1 MHKIDSQL
9 QLMLDGRFDEA
20 WRLSEEMQA
29 IGPEDLLDARGN
41 KNPEM
46 WVRHSFNRGWFLLQ
60 QNRYKEG
67 CQLLEN
73 GRFIKVYGSPPL
85 KTTAPLYNPEEHD
98 VKGKSIIISL
108 EGGYGDEMI
117 HARFATS
124 FKNLGAEN
132 VYLAADPSLH
142 SLLERIEGVT
152 KCITRAESHTVH
164 HDFWV
169 PGFSAGWLSGH
180 TFDDFPGKPYL
191 TAKPESVEMWKT
203 VFNTEKK
210 KVGIRWA
217 GNPKFEH
224 QQFRKFPEKF
234 MTQLKEY
241 DGLQVYSLQRDNNI
255 IDLPQ
260 GIIDL
265 QHLLISWEDT
275 AAAIMNLDLVIT
287 SCTSIA
293 HLSAALGKET
303 WVMVPILPYHTWT
316 LNAPYS
322 TTSPYYETARLFRQE
337 KKGEWNVPFQKM
349 YAALE
354 KKFDLP
360 HVDLPSQD
368 KEVKRLNLGCGFKK
382 IDGFNNVDASSICTP
397 DEVVDLNSKSWPW
410 KDNEYTHIV
419 AKDILEHLGHS
430 GVKFEDIIKEMY
442 RVSDNGAV
450 WEVQFPHWNC
460 DIAKS
465 DPEHV
470 RLLTLDTFKLFDM
483 KRCFDKA
490 VAGETDSY
498 HAFTHGVDIEI
509 VDHALEFTHP
519 VQAALEAGEIP
530 EEQLEYMINH
540 LNNVVLSVKV
550 LIQVHKPGRHRR
562 DELDRELRKAA
573 LGGSF

>member
-1 MHKIDSQL
+1 MHRIDMQL
-9 QLMLDGRFDEA
+9 KLMLEGRFDEA
-20 WRLSEEMQA
+20 WQLSEEMQQ
-29 IGPEDLLDARGN
+29 IGPDNLLDNRGN

-73 GRFIKVYGSPPL
+73 GRFIKVYGSPPM
-85 KTTAPLYNPEEHD
+85 KTTAPLFNPEEHD

-108 EGGYGDEMI
+108 EGGYGDEII

-124 FKNLGAEN
+124 FKKLGAEN

-142 SLLERIEGVT
+142 TMLERIEGVT
-152 KCITRAESHTVH
+152 RCITRADAHTVH
-164 HDFWV
+164 HDYWL

-180 TFDDFPGKPYL
+180 TFDDFPSSPYL
-191 TAKPESVEMWKT
+191 NARQESVDIWAQVLKSD
-203 VFNTEKK
+203 KK

-224 QQFRKFPEKF
+224 QQFRRFPEKF
-234 MTQLKEY
+234 MTQLAQYE
-241 DGLQVYSLQRDNNI
+241 GLQLYSLQRDNNL
-255 IDLPQ
+255 IDLPE
-260 GIIDL
+260 GIVDL

-293 HLSAALGKET
+293 HLAGALGKET
-303 WVMVPILPYHTWT
+303 WVLVPILPYHTWT

-322 TTSPYYETARLFRQE
+322 TSSPYYEKVKLYRQE
-337 KKGEWNVPFQKM
+337 RKSEWNQTFQRL
-349 YAALE
+349 YRDLE
-354 KKFDLP
+354 SKFDLP

-368 KEVKRLNLGCGFKK
+368 KEYKRVNLGCGFKK
-382 IDGFNNVDASSICTP
+382 HDGFINVDASAICSP
-397 DEVVDLNSKSWPW
+397 DQVVDLNSKSWPW
-410 KDNEYTHIV
+410 KDDEFDHII

-442 RVSDNGAV
+442 RVSGNGAV
-450 WEVQFPHWNC
+450 WEIQFPHWNC

-470 RLLTLDTFKLFDM
+470 RLLTIDTFKLFDK
-483 KRCFDKA
+483 KRCYDKA

-498 HAFTHGVDIEI
+498 HAFTHDVDIE
-509 VDHALEFTHP
+509 VLEHLLEFTP
-519 VQAALEAGEIP
+519 SVQQGVSEGKIS
-530 EEQLEYMINH
+530 EEQLEYLINH
-540 LNNVVLSVKV
+540 LNNTVLSVKL
-550 LIQVHKPGRHRR
+550 LIQVHKPGRHTRQ
-562 DELDRELRKAA
+562 ELDRELRKAA
-573 LGGSF
+573 LSGSL